1 MRTALLIAALM
12 GVAGLLAAA
21 CGSEETPAPSPAA
34 TQSPQTTATPKATAT
49 PTASPSPKEVRQP
62 EWTVEQQPSGA
73 DVTVVL
79 SDGVNQYPVASVSAA
94 EFLQFEQWSMA
105 YDQDLDGDGVN
116 EAIVS
121 HFTGGA
127 HCCFEYLIFDAGPAG
142 IASLDSFSFGNAGLD
157 SLKDLD
163 GDGIPEMRS
172 NDARLAYFDDIS
184 YAASPFLPLI
194 LCRSADGTYTDC
206 TPDFPDMLEESAQE
220 FEGRLADAPQ
230 SAAGESDEEKHAY
243 SLALLASYMRLGR
256 EDEGWS
262 KVAALCAECE
272 SWLRQNLADLE
283 ARLESPMPYR
293 GY

>member
-21 CGSEETPAPSPAA
+21 CGSEETPAPSPAV
-34 TQSPQTTATPKATAT
+34 TQSAQTTDTPKATAT
-49 PTASPSPKEVRQP
+49 PTASPTPKEVRQP

-79 SDGVNQYPVASVSAA
+79 SDGVNQYTVASDSAESA
-94 EFLQFEQWSMA
+94 QMFPWSVA

-121 HFTGGA
+121 HYTGGA
-127 HCCFEYLIFDAGPAG
+127 HCCSEYLIFDAGPAG
-142 IASLDSFSFGNAGLD
+142 IASLDSFSFGNAGID

-172 NDARLAYFDDIS
+172 YDDRFAYFDDIS

-220 FEGRLADAPQ
+220 YEGFLAGAPQ
-230 SAAGESDEEKHAY
+230 SASDASDEDKYGY
-243 SLALLASYMRLGR
+243 SLGLLASYMRLGR

-283 ARLESPMPYR
+283 ARLEIPVPYR
-293 GY
+293 DY